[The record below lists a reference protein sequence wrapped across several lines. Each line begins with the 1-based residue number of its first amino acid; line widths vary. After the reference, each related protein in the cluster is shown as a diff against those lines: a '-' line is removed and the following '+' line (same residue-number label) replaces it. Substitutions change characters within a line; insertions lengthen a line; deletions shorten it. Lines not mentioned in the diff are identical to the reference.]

1 VAQWGGALGDLTLQH
16 LVLRICAALLIV
28 SVHGAALAAAANLLG
43 DPGPRYDGRLTL
55 NPLRHFDLVGGLLF
69 VLFTFG
75 WIVPV
80 AVDQDRLRPGRAGLV
95 AVVAAASCATI
106 ALAVLLQ
113 LVRPFALN
121 LLGDTA
127 AATFFVFVE
136 TVGQLCVSFTVS
148 NLLPLAPLTGQHLL
162 VAVWPRAGGGGLRR
176 LQPCLAVLLALLIL
190 TGVIARLLAPAEA
203 VLRQAILAG

>member
-1 VAQWGGALGDLTLQH
+1 MGDLTLQH
-16 LVLRICAALLIV
+16 VVLRICAALLIV
-28 SVHGAALAAAANLLG
+28 SVHGAALAAGANLLG
-43 DPGPRYDGRLTL
+43 DPGPRYDGRMTL
-55 NPLRHFDLVGGLLF
+55 NPLRHLDLVGGLLL

-75 WIVPV
+75 WIAPV
-80 AVDQDRLRPGRAGLV
+80 AVDQDRLRPGRVGLV
-95 AVVAAASCATI
+95 AVVAAACCATI

-127 AATFFVFVE
+127 AATFFIFVE
-136 TVGQLCVSFTVS
+136 TVGQLCVSFTVF

-162 VAVWPRAGGGGLRR
+162 VAVWPRKRQALRR
-176 LQPCLAVLLALLIL
+176 SQPYLAVLLALLIV
-190 TGVIARLLAPAEA
+190 TGVVARLLAPAEA